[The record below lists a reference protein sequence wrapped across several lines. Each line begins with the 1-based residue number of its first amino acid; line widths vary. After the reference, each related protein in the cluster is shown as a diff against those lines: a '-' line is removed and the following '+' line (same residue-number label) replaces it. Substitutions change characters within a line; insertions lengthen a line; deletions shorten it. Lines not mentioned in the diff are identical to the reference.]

1 MSCRR
6 SEAAVKQADEDPV
19 LLRDRELLALDDVDL
34 IDEPVS
40 MARWPLDRRRSRLRT
55 TTLDRNEHP

>member
-1 MSCRR
+1 
-6 SEAAVKQADEDPV
+6 VKQADEDPV
-19 LLRDRELLALDDVDL
+19 LLRDRELLALDDVEL